1 MNNFDPAYQQTW
13 ALFQQQMLQQRQQQM
28 MMQYQFQMYQQFC
41 FMRGLDPTNQN
52 SFNLFYQQMN
62 QPMNIPQQPQQTQY
76 PQQQIPQQTS
86 TQQSGGDVYV
96 GENLKELLPRTE
108 QTLYVNKEN
117 MYSPNMINVAF
128 RASTGFT
135 VIVTVSPNITVLE
148 LFKLYM
154 DRVGLPYK
162 HLGQDIQFL
171 FNGKKIEPN
180 SNKKISE
187 EGFKNNVNVV
197 VFDQGGVIGAF

>member
-41 FMRGLDPTNQN
+41 FMRGLDPTNLN

-62 QPMNIPQQPQQTQY
+62 QPMNIPQQPQQPQY

-187 EGFKNNVNVV
+187 EGFKNNVNFV